1 MPLDVMHSFFTLTYF
16 VKLFTNFTEAKPD
29 FSVNRMITRIIQYNS
44 MIHEYHY
51 MNNYWIMESK

>member
-51 MNNYWIMESK
+51 MNNY